1 MSGAHPVLPNLLP
14 TDGFNQLVA
23 GRHGLILFNKNDTVV
38 GQSASHY
45 GEYFESE
52 VDLFA
57 QLIPPGA
64 QVADLGANIG
74 IHTIAMA
81 RLTGPT
87 GWVFAFEPQ
96 RLVFQTLCANVALN
110 SLTNVE
116 CENKAV
122 SDWDGS
128 ILVEDLNPNA
138 QVNFGGLELGTSK
151 ANRAVAAVKLDSYL
165 NGQHLDFLKADVQGM
180 EEACLRGARETLKR
194 CGTILYLENDQPEKS
209 PSLIS
214 CLFEMEYTVHWHL
227 TQFFNAANYANDP
240 NNIHAVG
247 YFDVG
252 GRYLVCNGFAINM
265 LCIPKA
271 RKLTINGALEL
282 MDVLEHPLT
291 RGPNRFHPDQ

>member
-1 MSGAHPVLPNLLP
+1 MLRNLLP
-14 TDGFNQLVA
+14 TDGFNRLVA

-57 QLIPPGA
+57 RLIPPGA

-74 IHTIAMA
+74 THTIAMA

-116 CENKAV
+116 CENKA
-122 SDWDGS
+122 DTDRDGP
-128 ILVEDLNPNA
+128 ILVEDLNPNS

-151 ANRAVAAVKLDSYL
+151 TNRAVAAVRLDSYL
-165 NGQHLDFLKADVQGM
+165 NRRQLDFLKADVQGM

-194 CGTILYLENDQPEKS
+194 YGTVLYIENDQPEKS

-214 CLFEMEYTVHWHL
+214 CLFEMEYAVYWHL
-227 TQFFNAANYANDP
+227 PQFFNPANFAKDP
-240 NNIHAVG
+240 HNIHAVG

-252 GRYLVCNGFAINM
+252 GLYLVSNGFAINL

-271 RKLTINGALEL
+271 RNLTVNGLLEVT
-282 MDVLEHPLT
+282 DVLEHPLT